1 MGPDAI
7 KLVFVFSCVCVFF
20 FFLIL
25 SFKPVFSL
33 SSFALIK
40 RLFSSSSFSDFRVV
54 LSAHLRL
61 LILLPAILIPA
72 CNSSS
77 PVFHMMC
84 FVYKLNKQGDNK
96 QLCTPFSVLNQSV
109 VPYRVLYAGRKATV
123 RFLRT
128 QVRWSD
134 IPVSFNS
141 FPICFDPHSQR
152 L

>member
-1 MGPDAI
+1 MQVKKQQVEPYMEQLTGSKLRKEYDKAVHCHYFHLFPSVHHEVMGPDAI

-77 PVFHMMC
+77 PAFHTLHID
-84 FVYKLNKQGDNK
+84 K
-96 QLCTPFSVLNQSV
+96 
-109 VPYRVLYAGRKATV
+109 
-123 RFLRT
+123 
-128 QVRWSD
+128 
-134 IPVSFNS
+134 
-141 FPICFDPHSQR
+141 
-152 L
+152 